1 MSSNKELTVQRGYK
15 KLIDVFSDVGGISEV
30 ISFVIAIL
38 YSWYNSIKM
47 EKLLL
52 NKGVLQIDK
61 VGTSAKDEHSRRPF
75 TFFELLGF
83 TYLSC
88 CMKKKPRYKLYEAC
102 QEKAEERTDFLT
114 FIKTQG
120 NNEAMLEA
128 LFKPYQR
135 KLLTFVKVDR
145 EDTTEDD
152 EMSIEEALGH
162 LKSTED
168 KDEFSAAIDRWLKAN
183 IDVKEANRQSMK
195 EIGGGEDIND
205 NGGFMQLNN
214 KGDDTISRKNS
225 EEKAIKKIN
234 LD

>member
-1 MSSNKELTVQRGYK
+1 M
-15 KLIDVFSDVGGISEV
+15 FADVGGISEV

-61 VGTSAKDEHSRRPF
+61 VGTAKEQHSRRPF
-75 TFFELLGF
+75 SFWEIMGF

-88 CMKKKPRYKLYEAC
+88 CLKKKPRYKLYEAC

-135 KLLTFVKVDR
+135 KLLTFVRLDR
-145 EDTTEDD
+145 ADTTEDD

-162 LKSTED
+162 LKSTEN
-168 KDEFSAAIDRWLKAN
+168 KDEFSAAIDRWLKVN
-183 IDVKEANRQSMK
+183 IDVNEAKIQSMK
-195 EIGGGEDIND
+195 ELVGDNEGNND
-205 NGGFMQLNN
+205 GFMQLKN
-214 KGDDTISRKNS
+214 KGEDTISRKNS
-225 EEKAIKKIN
+225 DEQGIKKIDLN
-234 LD
+234 